1 MAGTP
6 QLPLQQGGTWKN
18 EEKKKEKKKQLG
30 PKIFWFDKGGAE
42 ELFHV

>member
-18 EEKKKEKKKQLG
+18 EEKKKKKQLG